1 MPNIVYTRI
10 DERGLHGQVTVG
22 HGPHSGCNL
31 ILFANDAVANDPA
44 QQALANMSAGEFD
57 TRFFTLQKTIDVI
70 HKAASHQK
78 IFILVR
84 TPQDALTLVKG
95 GVPITKINIGNMHYK
110 EGKEQVHA
118 TVSLDDDDKH
128 AFRELLE
135 LGIPCTI
142 QRNPSDTPI
151 DIEQYVKV

>member
-10 DERGLHGQVTVG
+10 DERGLHGQVAVG

-31 ILFANDAVANDPA
+31 ILFANDAVSQDPA
-44 QQALANMSAGEFD
+44 QQALAKMSAGEFD
-57 TRFFTLQKTIDVI
+57 TRFFSLQKTIDVI
-70 HKAASHQK
+70 HKAADHQK

-95 GVPITKINIGNMHYK
+95 GVPIKKINVGNMHYK

-118 TVSLDDDDKH
+118 TVSLDNNDKST
-128 AFRELLE
+128 FRELVG
-135 LGIPCTI
+135 LGVSCTI

-151 DIEQYVKV
+151 DIEQYL

>member
-10 DERGLHGQVTVG
+10 DERGLHGQVAVG

-31 ILFANDAVANDPA
+31 ILFANDAVAQDPA
-44 QQALANMSAGEFD
+44 QQALAKMSAGEFD
-57 TRFFTLQKTIDVI
+57 TRFFSLQKTIDII
-70 HKAASHQK
+70 HKAADHQK

-95 GVPITKINIGNMHYK
+95 GVPIKKINIGNMHYK

-118 TVSLDDDDKH
+118 TVSLDDEDKNT
-128 AFRELLE
+128 FRELVH
-135 LGIPCTI
+135 LGVCCTI

-151 DIEQYVKV
+151 NIEQYL

>member
-10 DERGLHGQVTVG
+10 DERGLHGQVAVG

-31 ILFANDAVANDPA
+31 ILFANDAVSQDPA
-44 QQALANMSAGEFD
+44 QQALAKMSAGEFD
-57 TRFFTLQKTIDVI
+57 TRFFSLQKTIDVI
-70 HKAASHQK
+70 HKAADHQK

-84 TPQDALTLVKG
+84 TPQDVLILVKG
-95 GVPITKINIGNMHYK
+95 GVPIKKINVGNMHYK

-118 TVSLDDDDKH
+118 TVSLDDNDKST
-128 AFRELLE
+128 FRELVC
-135 LGIPCTI
+135 LGVSCTI

-151 DIEQYVKV
+151 NIEQYL

>member
-10 DERGLHGQVTVG
+10 DERGLHGQVAVG

-31 ILFANDAVANDPA
+31 ILFANDAVAQDPA
-44 QQALANMSAGEFD
+44 QQALAKMSAGEFD
-57 TRFFTLQKTIDVI
+57 TRFFSLQKTIDII
-70 HKAASHQK
+70 HKAADHQK

-95 GVPITKINIGNMHYK
+95 GVPIKKINIGNMHYK

-118 TVSLDDDDKH
+118 TVSLDDEDKNT
-128 AFRELLE
+128 FRELVH
-135 LGIPCTI
+135 LGVFCTI

-151 DIEQYVKV
+151 NIEQYL